1 MPHNVRQL
9 LEMRRQ
15 IKALNKR
22 QAELEV
28 PDVCRGDHQA
38 IAGVVERKLEL
49 RRKMVRGQRGF
60 RSQIEIP

>member
-1 MPHNVRQL
+1 
-9 LEMRRQ
+9 MRRQ